1 MDLQSQAQDLLD
13 LSSHVTLLLQKQSDS
28 LIRKRTIVKNN
39 SNEADVDE
47 NLAYDITLASKS
59 LHVLEI
65 RREIRS
71 AMNEIS
77 EIKEQLNNNQDNLTS
92 TWYDY
97 IQDTM
102 EHLHVLLKR
111 GIELASF
118 EIPNPEEYRKTV
130 YYDNYDNFEYETE
143 ESLSP
148 NDLVYCDDRIY
159 QDDSSLSDTST
170 RSRPAS
176 IMSPPSPTPDTVQ
189 EHRSKSN
196 LRRYTMDNEG
206 VSAARLFIGN
216 LGLQQAPSKAST
228 TTFISPEQTEADT
241 SINTNTGHSSLK
253 LDHDTHSSLA
263 AHQLSQLII
272 NESDEISDEFVDAV
286 ERQDENHSNNDHNEP
301 FLIKELTSQSKRS
314 NSSRSLPTFLESVP
328 EEPIIR
334 WGDNEYS
341 RNVPSLALS
350 SLSSQSTSAYHI
362 SLLRHKAANLFAQKV
377 NVSNPIRIGAGYGSY
392 IAYTCTVKS
401 QEGASIIVRKR
412 YSDFVKLR
420 EQLIKAYP
428 KFRKLIPSL
437 PPKRVMGKF
446 MPEFIEKRRKG
457 LEYFLAYVLLH
468 PILGPTAVV
477 RRWFADNS

>member
-1 MDLQSQAQDLLD
+1 
-13 LSSHVTLLLQKQSDS
+13 
-28 LIRKRTIVKNN
+28 
-39 SNEADVDE
+39 
-47 NLAYDITLASKS
+47 
-59 LHVLEI
+59 
-65 RREIRS
+65 
-71 AMNEIS
+71 MNEIS

-189 EHRSKSN
+189 EHRQKSN
-196 LRRYTMDNEG
+196 LVRRYTMDNEG
-206 VSAARLFIGN
+206 VSAARLFI
-216 LGLQQAPSKAST
+216 
-228 TTFISPEQTEADT
+228 
-241 SINTNTGHSSLK
+241 
-253 LDHDTHSSLA
+253 A